1 MLKKYSIYIIISL
14 IIIMIIWMIKLNT
27 KNSITKDYQF
37 EIDDISLITKVFLA
51 DRSGNTITLTK

>member
-37 EIDDISLITKVFLA
+37 EIDDKRFVDVKNF
-51 DRSGNTITLTK
+51 K